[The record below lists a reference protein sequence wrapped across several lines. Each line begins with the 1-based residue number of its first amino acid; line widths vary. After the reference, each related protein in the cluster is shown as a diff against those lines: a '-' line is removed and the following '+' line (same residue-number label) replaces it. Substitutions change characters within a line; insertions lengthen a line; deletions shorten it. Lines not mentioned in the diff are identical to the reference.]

1 MGDQGTVVAQ
11 AGVENLDA
19 QLAPRSDRRNTLF
32 LDIFKHVFS
41 LKRRNRVFFSCYDG
55 GRWTPAFGNGYER
68 ENRIETNLSD
78 LRRQLA
84 PLQAGE

>member
-1 MGDQGTVVAQ
+1 MPNLRPGQTGEIPDFGTFS
-11 AGVENLDA
+11 NMCF
-19 QLAPRSDRRNTLF
+19 RSNAETVL
-32 LDIFKHVFS
+32 
-41 LKRRNRVFFSCYDG
+41 FSCYDG